1 MPNYTCTI
9 CSRSFRRKDYL
20 MKHYKR
26 KNPCKPVGN
35 VESSMSGKSKV
46 NILEVEGKSKVS
58 PSIDLGKSKVSPS
71 IDLGKSKV
79 SPSENLEV
87 DIENSNS
94 IEENSKKVY
103 NCSYC
108 NKEYYH
114 KQSKYKHLKNCKIYQ
129 NIKEKAKKFDNIVEK
144 LEKNNKSL
152 ILVNDNNEEKIKIRN
167 NEKIKETDIVLSNK
181 EKSLNENNRC
191 CDTTTVRGGMGDEPN
206 NNITQNNNRNTL
218 NNSNNTNN
226 TLNNT
231 VNNHNSNNT
240 NNNTN
245 NNTVIINHINPFGKE
260 NLESITEEKIINIL
274 NQNFNSFQE
283 TIKAIHKD
291 IPENSNFYLP
301 NKSDRKHIL
310 YYDGINN
317 IYESSTK
324 FKDKL
329 CDKIIK
335 QIEEWYNR
343 YNKRCFKKK
352 RNMLKNVFNE
362 YYDGKLEER
371 YNIEVDKF
379 LLTYSNE
386 IKKIINN
393 TLNN

>member
-1 MPNYTCTI
+1 MPNYSCTI
-9 CSRSFRRKDYL
+9 CSRNFRRKDYL
-20 MKHYKR
+20 TKHYIR
-26 KNPCKPVGN
+26 KNPCKPVDN
-35 VESSMSGKSKV
+35 PVCVSLGKSKVNILDVEGKPKV
-46 NILEVEGKSKVS
+46 NILEVEGKPKVNI
-58 PSIDLGKSKVSPS
+58 SIKKGKHKVNIP
-71 IDLGKSKV
+71 K
-79 SPSENLEV
+79 NLDV

-108 NKEYYH
+108 NKEYNY
-114 KQSKYKHLKNCKIYQ
+114 KQSKSRHLKNCKIYQ

-181 EKSLNENNRC
+181 EKSLNENYNNNNNNNM
-191 CDTTTVRGGMGDEPN
+191 TVRGGMGDESY
-206 NNITQNNNRNTL
+206 NNITQNNNSNTL
-218 NNSNNTNN
+218 NNSNNTTNN

-231 VNNHNSNNT
+231 V

-274 NQNFNSFQE
+274 NQSFNSFQE

-310 YYDGINN
+310 YYDGTDN
-317 IYESSTK
+317 IYESSIK

-335 QIEEWYNR
+335 QIEEWYEL
-343 YNKRCFKKK
+343 YNKRCFKYK
-352 RNMLKNVFNE
+352 RKMLKRVFNE
-362 YYDGKLEER
+362 YYDGKLEDR
-371 YNIEVDKF
+371 YNVEVDKY

>member
-1 MPNYTCTI
+1 MPDYTCTI
-9 CSRSFRRKDYL
+9 CLRSFRRKDYL
-20 MKHYKR
+20 TKHYKR
-26 KNPCKPVGN
+26 KNPCKPV
-35 VESSMSGKSKV
+35 VIQEC
-46 NILEVEGKSKVS
+46 VS
-58 PSIDLGKSKVSPS
+58 LGKSKVSPS
-71 IDLGKSKV
+71 IVSGKSKV
-79 SPSENLEV
+79 SPSKNLEV
-87 DIENSNS
+87 DKNNNES

-167 NEKIKETDIVLSNK
+167 NEKIKETDIVLSAK
-181 EKSLNENNRC
+181 EKSLNKNKNF
-191 CDTTTVRGGMGDEPN
+191 N
-206 NNITQNNNRNTL
+206 NNLNISNGTEGETYNNIIQNNNRNTL
-218 NNSNNTNN
+218 NNSNNTTN

-231 VNNHNSNNT
+231 V

-274 NQNFNSFQE
+274 NQSFNSFQE

-310 YYDGINN
+310 YFDGTDN
-317 IYESSTK
+317 IYESSIK

-335 QIEEWYNR
+335 QIEEWYEL
-343 YNKRCFKKK
+343 YNKRCFKTK
-352 RNMLKNVFNE
+352 RKMLKNVFNE

-371 YNIEVDKF
+371 YNIEVDKY

>member
-1 MPNYTCTI
+1 
-9 CSRSFRRKDYL
+9 L
-20 MKHYKR
+20 
-26 KNPCKPVGN
+26 
-35 VESSMSGKSKV
+35 GKSKV
-46 NILEVEGKSKVS
+46 NILEVEGKPKVNILEVEGKPKVNISIKQGKHKVNISKN
-58 PSIDLGKSKVSPS
+58 I
-71 IDLGKSKV
+71 
-79 SPSENLEV
+79 EV

-94 IEENSKKVY
+94 IEVNSKKVY

-181 EKSLNENNRC
+181 EKSLNENNSC
-191 CDTTTVRGGMGDEPN
+191 CDTTTVRGGMGDETN

-274 NQNFNSFQE
+274 NQSFNSFQE

>member
-1 MPNYTCTI
+1 MPDYTCTI
-9 CSRSFRRKDYL
+9 CLRSFRRKDYL
-20 MKHYKR
+20 TKHYNR
-26 KNPCKPVGN
+26 KNPCKPAVIQEC
-35 VESSMSGKSKV
+35 VSLGKSKV
-46 NILEVEGKSKVS
+46 NILEVDGKSKVSLPTGLGKSKVS
-58 PSIDLGKSKVSPS
+58 PPIDLGKSKVSPS
-71 IDLGKSKV
+71 D
-79 SPSENLEV
+79 NLKV
-87 DIENSNS
+87 DIENNNS

-181 EKSLNENNRC
+181 EKSLNENYNNNNNM
-191 CDTTTVRGGMGDEPN
+191 TVRGGMGDESY
-206 NNITQNNNRNTL
+206 NNITQNNNSNTL
-218 NNSNNTNN
+218 NNSNNTTNN

-231 VNNHNSNNT
+231 V

-274 NQNFNSFQE
+274 NQSFNSFQE

-301 NKSDRKHIL
+301 NKSDTKHIL
-310 YYDGINN
+310 YFDGTDN
-317 IYESSTK
+317 IYESSIK

-335 QIEEWYNR
+335 QIEEWYEL
-343 YNKRCFKKK
+343 YNKRCFKYK
-352 RNMLKNVFNE
+352 RKMLKRVFNE
-362 YYDGKLEER
+362 YYDGKLEDR
-371 YNIEVDKF
+371 YNVEVDKY

>member
-1 MPNYTCTI
+1 MPNYSCTI

-20 MKHYKR
+20 TKHYNR
-26 KNPCKPVGN
+26 KNPCKPVDN
-35 VESSMSGKSKV
+35 PVCVSLGKSKV
-46 NILEVEGKSKVS
+46 NILEVEGKPKVNILEVEGKPKVNISIKKGKHKVNISK
-58 PSIDLGKSKVSPS
+58 
-71 IDLGKSKV
+71 
-79 SPSENLEV
+79 NLDV

-108 NKEYYH
+108 NKEYNY
-114 KQSKYKHLKNCKIYQ
+114 KQSKSRHLKNCKIYQ

-181 EKSLNENNRC
+181 EKSLNENYNNNNNM
-191 CDTTTVRGGMGDEPN
+191 TVRGGMGDESY
-206 NNITQNNNRNTL
+206 NNITQNNNNNTL
-218 NNSNNTNN
+218 NNSNNTTNTNN

-231 VNNHNSNNT
+231 V

-274 NQNFNSFQE
+274 NQSFNSFQE

-310 YYDGINN
+310 YYDGTDN
-317 IYESSTK
+317 IYESSIK

-335 QIEEWYNR
+335 QIEEWYEL
-343 YNKRCFKKK
+343 YNKRCFKYK
-352 RNMLKNVFNE
+352 RKMLKRVFNE
-362 YYDGKLEER
+362 YYDGKLEDR
-371 YNIEVDKF
+371 YNVEVDKY